1 MATKAEKKQM
11 RTRIMEIN
19 TRIGEMATSLETE
32 KRAINQ
38 EETIE
43 RDALVQERELLKL
56 KLAVEDNP
64 QTQQPE
70 KTNARA
76 FAEVASAIRAGREVS
91 EEYRSF
97 VKGNDVIIPET
108 RDIQD
113 TASVTPLVPLTIGE
127 IIQPLEKGLILSK
140 VGCKMQYG
148 MSGDWQFPVVAGV
161 EASITGENTEI
172 NDTKIDI
179 TKIAPSPKRVSICV
193 PVSYR
198 AINQSN
204 NSLLSIVQTQISMSL
219 TRLLNKWMFSP
230 TAIAGASNGAFVKTT
245 PTLTYATSITW
256 KDAIK
261 LKGAVMKTGVVF
273 DGTAAYVCSATT
285 YADLES
291 TPRDAGSGRM
301 IIEDGKINGFPVFM
315 TEYIGDNILG
325 FGLFAYQ
332 MVGQFGE
339 VRLTIDPYTGAK
351 SNIVKFILNAD
362 FDMLTLR
369 TEAFGT
375 LAKA

>member
-1 MATKAEKKQM
+1 
-11 RTRIMEIN
+11 
-19 TRIGEMATSLETE
+19 
-32 KRAINQ
+32 
-38 EETIE
+38 
-43 RDALVQERELLKL
+43 
-56 KLAVEDNP
+56 
-64 QTQQPE
+64 
-70 KTNARA
+70 
-76 FAEVASAIRAGREVS
+76 
-91 EEYRSF
+91 
-97 VKGNDVIIPET
+97 
-108 RDIQD
+108 
-113 TASVTPLVPLTIGE
+113 
-127 IIQPLEKGLILSK
+127 
-140 VGCKMQYG
+140 
-148 MSGDWQFPVVAGV
+148 
-161 EASITGENTEI
+161 
-172 NDTKIDI
+172 
-179 TKIAPSPKRVSICV
+179 
-193 PVSYR
+193 
-198 AINQSN
+198 
-204 NSLLSIVQTQISMSL
+204 
-219 TRLLNKWMFSP
+219 
-230 TAIAGASNGAFVKTT
+230 
-245 PTLTYATSITW
+245 
-256 KDAIK
+256 
-261 LKGAVMKTGVVF
+261 MKTGVVF